1 MTSYGTSCVSFA
13 MDAFK
18 HAVESFIAEDVC
30 TTYSP
35 RLETAM
41 EIAKKLLNQ
50 LERPVC
56 ASTVNTIVSTIADC
70 VKCGVGGATA
80 SIRREK
86 ASIAFQELS
95 ATALPLYWECLLASI
110 DSSTSDRL
118 L

>member
-1 MTSYGTSCVSFA
+1 MTSCGTRCVSFA

-18 HAVESFIAEDVC
+18 HAVESFIGEDVC

-35 RLETAM
+35 RLETAT
-41 EIAKKLLNQ
+41 ERAEKLLNQ

-56 ASTVNTIVSTIADC
+56 ASPVNRIVSTIEDC

-86 ASIAFQELS
+86 
-95 ATALPLYWECLLASI
+95 
-110 DSSTSDRL
+110 
-118 L
+118 